1 MLPGDQPL
9 WGEEEVIALGR
20 KDVKVV
26 LIISN
31 RKRAKVCI
39 KPHAEPKIIVLLKEY
54 FINLL
59 LSLEQV

>member
-1 MLPGDQPL
+1 M
-9 WGEEEVIALGR
+9 
-20 KDVKVV
+20 KVV

-39 KPHAEPKIIVLLKEY
+39 KTHAEPKIIVLLKEY